1 MSRWR
6 YFKEKILLENFA
18 FGLVNRIG
26 RMRPSLIPRLQRLVP
41 STGKT
46 EYVEESYKI
55 YASPRFVKFLEMEYA
70 VPRAA
75 VPEALNRI
83 RSLID
88 EKGWTIGFPVEVRFT
103 AADDIPLST
112 ASGRETG
119 YLAVHVYKGMPH
131 EPYFRGVEAI
141 MDSLDGRPHWGKLH
155 FQTAADACP
164 PVPAMGPLPG
174 RPPPPRSRWSL
185 RQRLHRPRAGTAQ
198 LSL

>member
-6 YFKEKILLENFA
+6 FFKEKILLENVA
-18 FGLVNRIG
+18 FGLVNRVG
-26 RMRPSLIPRLQRLVP
+26 RMRPSLIPRLQKLVP
-41 STGKT
+41 SSGRT
-46 EYVEESYKI
+46 EYVSASHKI
-55 YASPRFVKFLEMEYA
+55 FASPRFVKFLEMEYA

-83 RSLID
+83 RAFID
-88 EKGWTIGFPVEVRFT
+88 DSGMRIGFPVEVRFT

-141 MDSLDGRPHWGKLH
+141 MDSLGGRPHWGKLH
-155 FQTAADACP
+155 FQTAATLAPRYPEWDRFQAVRRRLDP
-164 PVPAMGPLPG
+164 DG
-174 RPPPPRSRWSL
+174 RFANAYTDRVL
-185 RQRLHRPRAGTAQ
+185 GQAN
-198 LSL
+198 